1 MQADTAN
8 VLSAYEDLEQYRW
21 TAQEHDAYIRSKLAM
36 EAEQLNLEKS
46 YDDGKTD
53 EKIEIAKKM
62 LAKGKS
68 IEEIMELT
76 NLSIEQLEN
85 IT

>member
-1 MQADTAN
+1 MVNDRPA
-8 VLSAYEDLEQYRW
+8 SPYAY
-21 TAQEHDAYIRSKLAM
+21 
-36 EAEQLNLEKS
+36 
-46 YDDGKTD
+46 
-53 EKIEIAKKM
+53 KKM
-62 LAKGKS
+62 LAKCKS